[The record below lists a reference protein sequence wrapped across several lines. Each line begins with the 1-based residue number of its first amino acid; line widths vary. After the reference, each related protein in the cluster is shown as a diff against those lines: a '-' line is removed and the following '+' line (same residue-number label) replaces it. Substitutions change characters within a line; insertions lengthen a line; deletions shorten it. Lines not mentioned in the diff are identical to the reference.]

1 MHILLSWLCF
11 DDKYGD
17 YKLLARE
24 KNWIEVN
31 KQCFYGYHFP
41 SKYQINA
48 PKNPFNNK
56 FVTIT
61 KYRSNI
67 CSRKV
72 KNLRGSC

>member
-24 KNWIEVN
+24 NNWIEAN
-31 KQCFYGYHFP
+31 KQYFYGYHFA
-41 SKYQINA
+41 SKYQITRLTINLSQLE
-48 PKNPFNNK
+48 NIYLI
-56 FVTIT
+56 FVVE
-61 KYRSNI
+61 KL
-67 CSRKV
+67 

>member
-24 KNWIEVN
+24 NNWIEAN
-31 KQCFYGYHFP
+31 KQYFYGYHFA

-48 PKNPFNNK
+48 LTRLTINLSQLENIYLI
-56 FVTIT
+56 FVVE
-61 KYRSNI
+61 KL
-67 CSRKV
+67 